1 MAKSSPVFI
10 VKTTPTIPKSGKC
23 VKPGFSDLRQYKA
36 SREDNFNVFEI
47 SPKLIAFITSAWKFV

>member
-47 SPKLIAFITSAWKFV
+47 SPKLIAFITSA